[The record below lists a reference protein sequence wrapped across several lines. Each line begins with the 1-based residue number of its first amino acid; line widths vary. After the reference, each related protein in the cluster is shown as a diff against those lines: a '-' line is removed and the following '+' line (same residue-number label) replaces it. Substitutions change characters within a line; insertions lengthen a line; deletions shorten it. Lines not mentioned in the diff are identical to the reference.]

1 MRLGQLLYFVRQAL
15 LNISHNRL
23 IHVISL
29 GTISIAVLILGGFI
43 LLLVN
48 VEGWIKN
55 WGGSITMSVYLEE
68 NLSKGEVA
76 RIKNALSSREEMEIY
91 RYISKEEALRE
102 LERALGPQAQLISG
116 LTKNP
121 LPASFE
127 IVVKEAQKDPE
138 LIKKEV
144 ESIPGVVEVQYSE
157 AWIKRFKGVMRMVR
171 IGGVIVGILLCLGIL
186 FIVTNTIKLAIYSR
200 KEEIEIMKLVGATD
214 WFVKAPFLIEG
225 LIQGMAGG
233 LLALLGLFI
242 YYLVIESNKGIFLSL
257 IRMEMVFLP
266 YSYVVAIVALSGFL
280 GLLGSFLAVGRFFE
294 V

>member
-1 MRLGQLLYFVRQAL
+1 MGQLLYFVRQAL

-68 NLSKGEVA
+68 SLPKGEVA

-138 LIKKEV
+138 LIKKEL

-257 IRMEMVFLP
+257 ILMEMVFLP

>member
-1 MRLGQLLYFVRQAL
+1 MGQLLYFVRQAL

-68 NLSKGEVA
+68 NLPKGEVA

-127 IVVKEAQKDPE
+127 IKV
-138 LIKKEV
+138 
-144 ESIPGVVEVQYSE
+144 
-157 AWIKRFKGVMRMVR
+157 
-171 IGGVIVGILLCLGIL
+171 C
-186 FIVTNTIKLAIYSR
+186 
-200 KEEIEIMKLVGATD
+200 AT
-214 WFVKAPFLIEG
+214 K
-225 LIQGMAGG
+225 
-233 LLALLGLFI
+233 
-242 YYLVIESNKGIFLSL
+242 
-257 IRMEMVFLP
+257 
-266 YSYVVAIVALSGFL
+266 
-280 GLLGSFLAVGRFFE
+280 
-294 V
+294 

>member
-1 MRLGQLLYFVRQAL
+1 MGQLLYFVRQAL

-138 LIKKEV
+138 LIKKEL

-225 LIQGMAGG
+225 LIQGIAGG

-257 IRMEMVFLP
+257 ILMEMVFLP

-280 GLLGSFLAVGRFFE
+280 GLLGSFLALGRFFE